1 MNPDYID
8 QEIFNHLVELSQLN
22 LDPQEAEYLRTELN
36 HQLTALKELL
46 QVPLDEDIQPSTWGL
61 VPQGTGM
68 RPDEAIPDA
77 HPQAIVALAPE
88 TEDGYIA
95 VPDLK
100 EAA

>member
-61 VPQGTGM
+61 VPHGTGM

-95 VPDLK
+95 VPDIK